1 MLWNEILKQTFFIV
15 NLTAKFMLL
24 LICWQKVAQILLSIH
39 LFVDLRLHNGISNW
53 HYSITWWSCTDTQ
66 VLKPARAQK
75 YQSIFFFH
83 WNINMKPFQSLF
95 FQNKFRHLLKVEKRN
110 KDRKWR
116 KKKKD
121 NNILEWSWHGQMEPQ
136 DNDAFLLR
144 KKKKVNGLQQ
154 EYSDAFALNWR
165 LILFESL
172 LHRFAV
178 IASTLYDQIDPSIV
192 KPESI
197 NFYIEDSTE
206 EGSLA
211 SFHLASVNNVIHKKK
226 NLPLLLKMQ

>member
-39 LFVDLRLHNGISNW
+39 LFVDLRLRNGISNW

-144 KKKKVNGLQQ
+144 KKKSELTTARIFRCLCSKLKTYLVWKFITQICCNSKHSVWSDRSF
-154 EYSDAFALNWR
+154 YSETWK
-165 LILFESL
+165 
-172 LHRFAV
+172 H
-178 IASTLYDQIDPSIV
+178 
-192 KPESI
+192 
-197 NFYIEDSTE
+197 
-206 EGSLA
+206 
-211 SFHLASVNNVIHKKK
+211 
-226 NLPLLLKMQ
+226 